1 MTTIYGV
8 ACLHKCLFAR
18 KPHLSTETG
27 DFAAGKAVVVSQAG
41 EHRIGAIE

>member
-8 ACLHKCLFAR
+8 ACLHKCLLTR

-27 DFAAGKAVVVSQAG
+27 DFDLDCGAAGAYSNCSPFNN
-41 EHRIGAIE
+41 